1 MVRKHPL
8 TTRPLPGRYP
18 AVISPAA
25 AIAGTPFGEMEA
37 AEGRSIRQLT
47 PEEVEKMRVVCRM
60 GREVRAP
67 TRAG

>member
-1 MVRKHPL
+1 M
-8 TTRPLPGRYP
+8 
-18 AVISPAA
+18 A
-25 AIAGTPFGEMEA
+25 A

-67 TRAG
+67 TRAGWPAPRNGRVTAE